1 MDIFNPFECSE
12 EKAWCPGCGNHALL
26 EGIKRALF
34 ELEKEPH
41 EVLIASG
48 IGQAA
53 KLPHYINANGFNG
66 LHGRAVPPA
75 VGAKIANSD
84 LTVIIHTGDGD
95 SYGEG
100 GNHLIHNIRRNLDLT
115 HFVHDN
121 QIYGLTK
128 GQASPTTGKGHVT
141 GIQTEGVQLEPFNP
155 IALAI
160 SLDCSFVARTFV
172 GDQEHMVETMKSAIS
187 HSGYALVD
195 ILQPCVVFNKVNTFK
210 WYKDRVYHLERDHDV
225 SDKVEAF
232 RRAQEFGE
240 RIPIGIFYVNEKPTY
255 MESVEYISERE
266 PLVRK
271 KLDPQSAVS
280 LMDEF
285 Y

>member
-1 MDIFNPFECSE
+1 MAESGRFNCAE
-12 EKAWCPGCGNHALL
+12 EKAWCPGCGNHPLL
-26 EGIKRALF
+26 EGIKTALE
-34 ELEKEPH
+34 ELGKEPH
-41 EVLIASG
+41 EVLVASG

-53 KLPHYINANGFNG
+53 KLPHYIKANGFNG
-66 LHGRAVPPA
+66 LHGRALPPA
-75 VGAKIANSD
+75 VGIKVANDD

-100 GNHLIHNIRRNLDLT
+100 GNHLLHNIRRNVDIT

-128 GQASPTTGKGHVT
+128 GQASPTTGLGQIT
-141 GIQTEGVQLEPFNP
+141 GIQTEGVVSETFNP

-172 GDQEHMVETMKSAIS
+172 GDKEHMVETMKQAIS
-187 HSGYALVD
+187 HRGYALVD

-210 WYKDRVYHLERDHDV
+210 WYKDRVYKIDDSHNPT
-225 SDKVEAF
+225 DKIGAF
-232 RRAQEFGE
+232 KLSMEFGDK
-240 RIPIGIFYVNEKPTY
+240 IPIGLIYKNDRRSYTDLLEHIPA
-255 MESVEYISERE
+255 E
-266 PLVRK
+266 PLVKRRLEPK
-271 KLDPQSAVS
+271 NAERF
-280 LMDEF
+280 MTEF